1 VNGEVRK
8 KEAGIFAN
16 RDCRLRDSIYQ
27 RKEKDIGIKEF

>member
-16 RDCRLRDSIYQ
+16 RDCRLRIRYTRD
-27 RKEKDIGIKEF
+27 KEKDIGIKEF